1 MVDMSLPALND
12 LEGEAVPASLPPVV
26 DAHVHLFPDG
36 IFSAIRQW
44 FDQYG
49 WPVRYRMSSEELVRF
64 LLSRGIDHVVGL
76 HYAHKPGIARNLN
89 EYMAGLVRD
98 FPKLTGTATVFPG
111 EPDAR
116 VILED
121 AFSLGLKGVKLHAH
135 VQGFRMDSE
144 AMFEICEVCEA
155 HQQPLVMH
163 VGREPKNP
171 HFAYPVDPYL
181 ICRSDHL
188 EEILRSYPR
197 LKVCVPHLGAGEFAT
212 YRGLLEKHDNLWL
225 DTAMMLADYLPVENL
240 PQLVEFRPERVMY
253 GTDFPQIP
261 YAWDRELKRIGG
273 LGLTEERLALI
284 LKRNAFEFFS
294 ISL

>member
-12 LEGEAVPASLPPVV
+12 LEGDAVPESLHSVV

-36 IFSAIRQW
+36 MFSAIRQW
-44 FDQYG
+44 FDHYG
-49 WPVRYRMSSEELVRF
+49 WPVRYRMSSEELVQF
-64 LLSRGIDHVVGL
+64 LLNRGIDHVVGL

-89 EYMAGLVRD
+89 EYMAELVRS
-98 FPKLTGTATVFPG
+98 FSKLTGTATVFPG
-111 EPDAR
+111 EPNAR
-116 VILED
+116 AILED

-135 VQGFRMDSE
+135 VQGFHMDCE
-144 AMFEICEVCEA
+144 AMFEICEVCDA
-155 HQQPLVMH
+155 HRQPLVMH

-188 EEILRSYPR
+188 EEILRIYPR
-197 LKVCVPHLGAGEFAT
+197 LKVCVPHLGADEFAT
-212 YRGLLEKHDNLWL
+212 YRRLLDKYDNLWL

-240 PQLVEFRPERVMY
+240 PRLVEFRPERVMY

-273 LGLTEERLALI
+273 LGLTEDRLALI
-284 LKRNAFEFFS
+284 LKGNALEFFS
-294 ISL
+294 ISV